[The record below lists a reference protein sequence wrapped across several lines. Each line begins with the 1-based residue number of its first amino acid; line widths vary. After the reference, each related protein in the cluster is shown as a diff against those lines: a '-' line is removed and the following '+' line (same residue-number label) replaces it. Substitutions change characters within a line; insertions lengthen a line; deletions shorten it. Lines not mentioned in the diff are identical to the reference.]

1 MVALKVNWFPY
12 QGSKILFDVDA
23 LNVVLVLLSAFL
35 AYIFP
40 LELFICAYIILG
52 PLHYLTEIK
61 WLHDKNYFFDT
72 NSTWLFIC
80 LLSAFAIFFPK
91 LCFYFLPDGFP
102 FEDFVYQW
110 NEWTNGLIL
119 FTLLLAIMI
128 PLMKTKTYRVVVV
141 IAALLLAVALKFAV
155 SFSLFIGIMIPTL
168 IHVYVFTAL
177 FMAYGNKKSKSRS
190 GMVSLLLLLALPVG
204 LFFIDIPRGSYLFD
218 DFLKNLYIDNEL
230 HHLPVYLNDFLGLS
244 DGSSFFFY
252 ESLWIKTMMFI
263 SFAYCYHYLNWFSK
277 TTVINWHKGFNF
289 TSAIFLFIIYAILLA
304 TYFYDIALGL
314 LLSLLFGFLHVF
326 LEFPLNVRSIKALFV
341 K

>member
-1 MVALKVNWFPY
+1 MVALKVNWLPY
-12 QGSKILFDVDA
+12 QRSKFLLDVDA
-23 LNVVLVLLSAFL
+23 LNVFLVLLSAFL
-35 AYIFP
+35 AYLFP

-72 NSTWLFIC
+72 SSRWLFIC

-91 LCFYFLPDGFP
+91 LCFYFFSAGFP
-102 FEDFVYQW
+102 FEDFIYEW
-110 NEWTNGLIL
+110 NEWTNGFIL

-128 PLMKTKTYRVVVV
+128 PIMKTKTYRIAAVVV
-141 IAALLLAVALKFAV
+141 ALLLSAGLKYLV

-177 FMAYGNKKSKSRS
+177 FMAYGNRKSKSRS
-190 GMVSLLLLLALPVG
+190 GVWSLILILILPVG
-204 LFFIDIPRGSYLFD
+204 LFFIDIPRGSYHFD
-218 DFLKNLYIDNEL
+218 DFLKTIYIDNEL
-230 HHLPVYLNDFLGLS
+230 HQLPVYLNDFLGLS

-289 TSAIFLFIIYAILLA
+289 TSAAVLFLIYAVLIA
-304 TYFYDIALGL
+304 TYFYDVALGL

-326 LEFPLNVRSIKALFV
+326 LEFPLNVRSIKSLFL